1 MSIGATLGFGFGG
14 FIAGLLLFNGV
25 LRWVGTVLVLA
36 KDPTR
41 AGSRGKGLR
50 IALATVFG
58 SGFWLMVV
66 GIWGAYFVHTER
78 YATSLFVGATLAIA
92 YMGGIV
98 VWFRLKQRSR
108 GGKNAA

>member
-1 MSIGATLGFGFGG
+1 MLGFGFAG

-50 IALATVFG
+50 IALATIFG
-58 SGFWLMVV
+58 SGFWLIVV
-66 GIWGAYFVHTER
+66 AIWGAYSVQAER
-78 YATSLFVGATLAIA
+78 YATSLFVGATVAIA
-92 YMGGIV
+92 YLGVVV
-98 VWFRLKQRSR
+98 VWSALKQRAR